1 MNTQTRVLYK
11 TAADF
16 WELLDAGKITFD
28 ERNMASQIF
37 NNEIKESQSRTYIVP
52 IPIKI
57 NRDRCTNML
66 QNPQSQIIVPTEITK
81 DECESPLQSSQSRT
95 NIVPIPIMI
104 NRYLCISVF
113 QSRTIIPRE
122 ITKDECNSMLQS
134 SQSPTNLVPLKIA
147 KDKSAGLQNLQC
159 RKRLCL
165 VLDLDHT
172 LIHTEKVC
180 NLAPEKAK
188 MCLDN
193 VAHKDDMFTWKYT
206 TGSDRLIKVRP
217 FVREFLEEAN
227 KLFEM
232 YIYTMGT
239 RDYALHIADLLD
251 PKSIYFGSRIIS
263 RENCTVS
270 GQKGLDV
277 VPVDESG
284 ILIIDDTMGV
294 WFRHISNLI
303 VIDKYDYFTSLS
315 KDGMDE
321 SDSAGP
327 LSRVLKL
334 LQEVHSLYF
343 GQHQMLDVRVLLG
356 MVSKRRCLEES
367 N

>member
-1 MNTQTRVLYK
+1 MNTHTRELYK
-11 TAADF
+11 TDADF
-16 WELLDAGKITFD
+16 RGALLDARKITFD
-28 ERNMASQIF
+28 ET
-37 NNEIKESQSRTYIVP
+37 NNASQSRT
-52 IPIKI
+52 
-57 NRDRCTNML
+57 
-66 QNPQSQIIVPTEITK
+66 IVPTEITK
-81 DECESPLQSSQSRT
+81 YE
-95 NIVPIPIMI
+95 
-104 NRYLCISVF
+104 Y
-113 QSRTIIPRE
+113 
-122 ITKDECNSMLQS
+122 
-134 SQSPTNLVPLKIA
+134 
-147 KDKSAGLQNLQC
+147 
-159 RKRLCL
+159 
-165 VLDLDHT
+165 HT

-193 VAHKDDMFTWKYT
+193 AAHKDDMFTWKYT
-206 TGSDRLIKVRP
+206 TGSDCLIKMRP

-239 RDYALHIADLLD
+239 RDYALHVADLLD

-270 GQKGLDV
+270 CRKGLDV

-315 KDGMDE
+315 EDGMDG

-343 GQHQMLDVRVLLG
+343 GQHQMLDVRVPLG
-356 MVSKRRCLEES
+356 MVRRQRRSENCL
-367 N
+367 